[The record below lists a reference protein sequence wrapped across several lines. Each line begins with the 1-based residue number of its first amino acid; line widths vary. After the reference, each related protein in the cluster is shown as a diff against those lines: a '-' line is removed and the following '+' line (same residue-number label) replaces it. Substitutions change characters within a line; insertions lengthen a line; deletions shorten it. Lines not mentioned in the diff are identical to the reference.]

1 MGYVETG
8 RPQSRAEEEGRGE
21 TLRAYPAPNKTSSF
35 LTVEQPQELINYN
48 RPTSR
53 MRN

>member
-8 RPQSRAEEEGRGE
+8 RPQSRAEEEGRRE
-21 TLRAYPAPNKTSSF
+21 TLRAYPAAYKTSS
-35 LTVEQPQELINYN
+35 LSTVEQPQELSIM
-48 RPTSR
+48 PTSQ